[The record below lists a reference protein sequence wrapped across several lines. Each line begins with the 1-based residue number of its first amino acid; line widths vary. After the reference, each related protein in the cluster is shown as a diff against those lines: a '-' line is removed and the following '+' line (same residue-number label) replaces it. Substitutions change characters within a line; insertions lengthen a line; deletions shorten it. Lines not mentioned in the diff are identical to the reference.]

1 MAFFPWPPW
10 SNVKLDFLLSFPQI
24 SSNSRGKKIPSRKRA
39 AENHFKVSLT
49 DDEELVSHLRATHG
63 DGVKL
68 GYPKNSHG
76 VFVGKGDDKP
86 RSFLLISAIFSD
98 KPIKL
103 CKIRALQ
110 THVCQWAYLLNE
122 TRSQSY
128 KYIYIHTLHK
138 VGFWFLLRTSVTPT
152 PTRFRLCIFWGLN
165 LNTL

>member
-1 MAFFPWPPW
+1 MAQ
-10 SNVKLDFLLSFPQI
+10 FL
-24 SSNSRGKKIPSRKRA
+24 SRKRA

-68 GYPKNSHG
+68 GYPKNIHG

-86 RSFLLISAIFSD
+86 IGIFFSAIFSD

-110 THVCQWAYLLNE
+110 THICQWAYLLNE
-122 TRSQSY
+122 TGSQCY
-128 KYIYIHTLHK
+128 MYIYIYTLHK
-138 VGFWFLLRTSVTPT
+138 VGFWFLLRTSALQLLHQHDLGFT
-152 PTRFRLCIFWGLN
+152 FFGD
-165 LNTL
+165 